1 MYISVKEIQNI
12 NLDNFFT
19 GYNLNITIEELPS
32 FAAASRK
39 VSTKENISSN
49 LDNMRQVN
57 IRSDQNQNVDT
68 IVVLRE
74 KDNSSLVA
82 WGKANSAG
90 MLPNIS
96 SEVLVETDER
106 FTCLDAGFISKD
118 MIVVDCVFRNSFGDL
133 ENLFFFVNST
143 RKEVTK
149 YVRDEMLVV
158 YSEVRGRRIQ
168 YFPDS
173 SVVMR
178 VYFGDQVDATHR
190 KNTFA

>member
-1 MYISVKEIQNI
+1 MRETQNI

-32 FAAASRK
+32 FAATSRK

-133 ENLFFFVNST
+133 ENLFFFVVSGGITCQSPSKVNPSLI
-143 RKEVTK
+143 RSI
-149 YVRDEMLVV
+149 DN
-158 YSEVRGRRIQ
+158 
-168 YFPDS
+168 PS
-173 SVVMR
+173 S
-178 VYFGDQVDATHR
+178 GE
-190 KNTFA
+190 NTGSRSWPSRPPSAK

>member
-1 MYISVKEIQNI
+1 MQEVQNI

-32 FAAASRK
+32 FAALSRK

-57 IRSDQNQNVDT
+57 IRPDQNQNIDT

-82 WGKANSAG
+82 WGKAQSAE

-96 SEVLVETDER
+96 SEIVVENDER
-106 FTCLDAGFISKD
+106 ITCLDAASINKD
-118 MIVVDCVFRNSFGDL
+118 MIVVDCVKRNTFGNL

-149 YVRDEMLVV
+149 YVRDEMLVG

-173 SVVMR
+173 SAIMR
-178 VYFGDQVDATHR
+178 VYFGDQVDTDHR
-190 KNTFA
+190 KNTFV